1 MKINARYQLH
11 PVSSLNGNPLT
22 ESIPVC
28 TDKTAL
34 RSQLTHI
41 PDIGQNIWELP
52 EVYQQV
58 ELKKLDRLHLP
69 APYIHALYNKFM
81 SLILDGYSKYNPF
94 SADVNRLQ
102 MEAAIA
108 ARDNKFLQGDIIAR
122 TTAPSVLIHGE
133 SGSGKTTATRRALS
147 IIPQVIEHEDFRGKP
162 FKQDQLVWLSFDL
175 PSTAST
181 KGLALNFFAA
191 VDLALGTT
199 YYDEWKDKSQR
210 TVERHLGQMQV
221 ISLTHH
227 LGLVH
232 IDELQFMLEY
242 RKSKS
247 APSFITIEALFNK
260 LGIPIVLSC
269 TSMGRNMLLNDT
281 KSFDFT
287 STRRLLND
295 REYKFSTYRL
305 EDSFFNEMF
314 EALFPR
320 VLSTDGDMPGEEF
333 KQRFHFYT
341 CGLPAIMTR
350 LAYLHHETIAQLRV
364 KNPSTAQNHQTNDI
378 NRLGSVFKNQ
388 FSLISRALQNLRSG
402 NIGEYEKTLAGAT
415 SGKGGFTKKE
425 IKEAIGKRRKGS
437 AKELV
442 IDKLEV
448 PGVPPIVSAID
459 KTAIPELING
469 DANG

>member
-1 MKINARYQLH
+1 
-11 PVSSLNGNPLT
+11 LNGNPLT
-22 ESIPVC
+22 EAITVF
-28 TDKTAL
+28 TDKD
-34 RSQLTHI
+34 SIYDELTHI
-41 PDIGQNIWELP
+41 PVISQNIWDLP
-52 EVYQQV
+52 DIYQQV
-58 ELKKLDRLHLP
+58 ELKKIDRVHIP
-69 APYIHALYNKFM
+69 VPYIYALYNKFM

-94 SADVNRLQ
+94 SAEVNCLQ

-108 ARDNKFLQGDIIAR
+108 ARKDKFLNGEMLAR

-133 SGSGKTTATRRALS
+133 SGSGKTTAIRRALS
-147 IIPQVIEHEDFRGKP
+147 IMPQVIEHENYSGKS

-175 PSTAST
+175 PSTASI

-191 VDLALGTT
+191 VDLALGTN
-199 YYDEWKDKSQR
+199 YYDDWKDKSQR

-221 ISLTHH
+221 IVLTHH
-227 LGLVH
+227 LGIVH
-232 IDELQFMLEY
+232 LDELQFMLDY
-242 RKSKS
+242 GKSKN

-260 LGIPIVLSC
+260 LGIPIILSC
-269 TSMGRNMLLNDT
+269 TSTGRNMLLNDE
-281 KSFDFT
+281 KSVDFT

-295 REYKFSTYRL
+295 REFKFSTYRL
-305 EDSFFNEMF
+305 EDPFFNEMF
-314 EALFPR
+314 EALFPPI
-320 VLSTDGDMPGEEF
+320 LSTDGDIPNREF
-333 KQRFHFYT
+333 KQKFHFYT

-364 KNPSTAQNHQTNDI
+364 KSPSKAQNYQTNDI

-402 NIGEYEKTLAGAT
+402 NIVEYEKTLAVANG
-415 SGKGGFTKKE
+415 GKGGFTKKE

-448 PGVPPIVSAID
+448 PGIPPIVSAID
-459 KTAIPELING
+459 KDAMSEFING